1 MYSNDGGQGGA
12 QGCEAYEA
20 KKKGGKNTLSFTS
33 PEKEKCLF
41 IIYDVF

>member
-20 KKKGGKNTLSFTS
+20 KKKREKTYAVFYFSGKR
-33 PEKEKCLF
+33 KIF
-41 IIYDVF
+41 IYYL